1 MGSLKS
7 IFQEISPEIF
17 EEDDGEIML
26 SKVAT
31 SLRRSEDEW
40 KEDLARLITKDH
52 FPLLIE
58 MS

>member
-7 IFQEISPEIF
+7 IFQEISPEIL
-17 EEDDGEIML
+17 EEYDGEIML

-31 SLRRSEDEW
+31 SLGRSEDEW

-52 FPLLIE
+52 SPLLID